1 MIITRNNGETD
12 EQLIYRVCSL
22 KDSIG
27 TWQDVA
33 NIINNITGNSY
44 DESVYRKKYQSFNTL
59 MNANQDKFVD

>member
-1 MIITRNNGETD
+1 MIITRNAGETD

-33 NIINNITGNSY
+33 DIINNIIGKEY
-44 DESVYRKKYQSFNTL
+44 DESVYRKKYQAL
-59 MNANQDKFVD
+59 ILL